1 MSAFTYMG
9 TKKTLAGTIDALC
22 IGFDPGPFM
31 DLFSGISAAG
41 SAIAPKR
48 QIWCNDAQIFSRTL
62 TEAFYLSREEGP
74 RVDHVRS
81 AVLMRGNENLNL
93 LARKARDEVEEE
105 LAVLWNCDAERQIA
119 LQSAQVERT
128 TARRVEWQ
136 ALHSHCL
143 FTTLYAGTYLGLVQ
157 AMQVDSIRF
166 GADASLAA
174 GVITVEE
181 HRWALLSICRAVA
194 ATSNSTGHFAQYLTA
209 NETNIKRVTNKRRR
223 CVWSFWSDAL
233 CELKPIGNASWRN
246 ENRVFHGDAVD
257 VLQSMSGLA
266 ERPAIIYADPPYTN
280 DQYSRFYHLLETVLL
295 YDYPEI
301 EGKGGYRQG
310 RFRSSF
316 SLATKVDD
324 SFRGMI
330 AATARVGAD
339 LMISYPSDGLLVN
352 SLERIPSLIAD
363 HFSEVYDPIV
373 IPHQHSTMGA
383 SKGAQKEDVEE
394 CIFIGRRPLQAV

>member
-1 MSAFTYMG
+1 MAGFTYMG

-22 IGFDPGPFM
+22 GSFDPGPFM

-62 TEAFYLSREEGP
+62 TEALYLSREEGP

-81 AVLMRGNENLNL
+81 AIMMRGNDNLNL
-93 LARKARDEVEEE
+93 LARKARGEVEEE
-105 LAVLWNCDAERQIA
+105 LDALWSRDAKRQIA
-119 LQSAQVERT
+119 LQSAQMDCT
-128 TARRVEWQ
+128 TARRTEWQ

-174 GVITVEE
+174 GVITAEE
-181 HRWALLSICRAVA
+181 HSWALLSICRAVA

-209 NETNIKRVTNKRRR
+209 SDANIKRVIDKRRR

-233 CELKPIGNASWRN
+233 CVLKPIGDVDWRA

-257 VLQSMSGLA
+257 VLQSMSECA

-295 YDYPEI
+295 YDYPAI
-301 EGKGGYRQG
+301 DGKGQYRQG

-316 SLATKVDD
+316 SLATKVDGA
-324 SFRGMI
+324 FKKMI
-330 AATARVGAD
+330 AGAARVGSD
-339 LMISYPSDGLLVN
+339 LMISYPSDGLFVD
-352 SLERIPSLIAD
+352 SLERIPALIAN
-363 HFSEVYDPIV
+363 HFAEVYDPIV
-373 IPHQHSTMGA
+373 IPHHHSTMGG

-394 CIFIGRRPLQAV
+394 CIFIGRRPLQAA